1 VTDTP
6 ASEEPRPSGD
16 RRRLMLFVA
25 GDEPNSK
32 LARARLRHLTSSPAA
47 RGWAVE
53 VVDVLED
60 SSAAIEHGIPVAP
73 ALLQTEPEPRVLL
86 VGDLSDLGSV
96 RIALGLAI
104 DEPDR
109 DGPTE

>member
-1 VTDTP
+1 MQTPRSTEALTSVT
-6 ASEEPRPSGD
+6 
-16 RRRLMLFVA
+16 RRRLVLFVA
-25 GDEPNSK
+25 GDEPNSQ
-32 LARARLRHLTSSPAA
+32 LARAHLRRLRSSPDTE
-47 RGWAVE
+47 GWRVD
-53 VVDVLED
+53 VVDVLDDATE
-60 SSAAIEHGIPVAP
+60 AIQRGIPVAP

-96 RIALGLAI
+96 RTALGLAI